1 MGKFTNNWF
10 GSHRVLLP
18 AYPMRKFIA
27 SLFLVLT
34 SVSAT
39 AASAPQW
46 IEVRS
51 PHFVVITDTNEKQA
65 RKIAGQFERMR
76 SLFQLALPHAAGDAG
91 LPITVLALKD
101 KKGFQALEPAAYLAK
116 SQLQLAGLFLRT
128 PDRNYILL
136 RLDAEYEHPFAVVYH
151 EYTHFILRKAEG
163 LPLWLNEGLA
173 EFYQNT
179 DIDEKSVR
187 LGQSSV
193 DNILYLRQSRLL
205 PLATLL
211 AVDHNSPYYHDE
223 QKGSVFYAESWALAH
238 FIEVT
243 DFQNK
248 TNHLGDYT
256 HRLSLHEDPVLA
268 ARHTFGDL
276 GELQKA
282 LEKYV
287 SQNKYQ
293 QFNVNMAFTADE
305 ASFAA
310 RPLPV
315 ADADAVRAD
324 VLANNDRRPE
334 AQALLDA
341 ILRNDPKNALA
352 HETMGALAWR
362 DNNSAQAKKWYGE
375 AVKLDSQSYVAY
387 FNYASY
393 SMADG
398 DTSNDETIES
408 SLRTAIKLEPSFAP
422 SYDALAQFYASRHK
436 NFEEAHLLS
445 VQAVQ
450 LEPGEMRYRINAS
463 QVAMEQKNI
472 DGALAILRTALTLS
486 KTDADGAM
494 LLQRIQQ
501 IQEYKD
507 HMDEFAARSA
517 SSSETSVEMHLPGR
531 SSGPSEP
538 EPTPFPEGPVLGA
551 HHKARGV
558 LHAVRCGYPTVL
570 TLEVEQAGKAI
581 ALYTNNYYKIPF
593 TTANFILTDDIDP
606 CKAIEGMKASV
617 EYTDV
622 TNKLVAGKIVSI
634 ELSK

>member
-1 MGKFTNNWF
+1 
-10 GSHRVLLP
+10 
-18 AYPMRKFIA
+18 MRKFIG
-27 SLFLVLT
+27 SLLFVLT

-46 IEVRS
+46 TEVRS

-76 SLFQLALPHAAGDAG
+76 SLFQLALPNAAGDAG

-116 SQLQLAGLFLRT
+116 SQLQIAGLFLRT

-136 RLDAEYEHPFAVVYH
+136 RLDAEYEHPFAIVFH

-187 LGQSSV
+187 LGQPSV
-193 DNILYLRQSRLL
+193 DNILYLRQSRML
-205 PLATLL
+205 PLATLFT
-211 AVDHNSPYYHDE
+211 VDHNSPYYHDE
-223 QKGSVFYAESWALAH
+223 QKGSVFYAQSWALAH

-268 ARHTFGDL
+268 ARHAFGDL

-287 SQNKYQ
+287 SQNNYQ

-310 RPLPV
+310 RPLPI

-334 AQALLDA
+334 AQALLDT

-408 SLRTAIKLEPSFAP
+408 SLRTAIRLEPSFAP

-436 NFEEAHLLS
+436 NLEQAHLLS

-450 LEPGEMRYRINAS
+450 LEPGEMRYRVNAS

-494 LLQRIQQ
+494 LLQRTQQ
-501 IQEYKD
+501 IREYKD
-507 HMDEFAARSA
+507 HLDEARSSPLSRTEDA
-517 SSSETSVEMHLPGR
+517 VETHSLGSP
-531 SSGPSEP
+531 SGPSEP
-538 EPTPFPEGPVLGA
+538 EPIPFPEVPATGTHRTA
-551 HHKARGV
+551 SGV
-558 LHAVRCGYPTVL
+558 LHAVRCRYPSVL
-570 TLEVEQAGKAI
+570 SFEVDQPGKSV
-581 ALYTNNYYKIPF
+581 ALYTNNYYKVPF
-593 TTANFILTDDIDP
+593 TTANFTSKDDIDP
-606 CKAIEGMKASV
+606 CKAIEGMKARV
-617 EYTDV
+617 EYTTV
-622 TNKLVAGKIVSI
+622 TDKRVAGQIVSI